1 MQAELKALNS
11 RMNNAEEVINDL
23 EDRLIEITQ
32 SSQPT
37 ENQMKKSKTTIIWD
51 NIKWT
56 NLFIIWTPEGEE
68 N

>member
-11 RMNNAEEVINDL
+11 RKNNAEEVINDL

-68 N
+68 K